1 MEGCLGEQPGRRQS
15 FRRPPWVRLHVSSR
29 EKGGR
34 SDAASLDRYETS
46 ENARMTGLP
55 AVRFGSGAATYLSL
69 QQQTLF
75 ASNGKG
81 GLAFFYVAS
90 PDADAE
96 GIQFVFDFGS
106 YPTKG
111 YGAYMTRQKTGFY
124 TPSAKAGADLSHKFD
139 EKYAFFCPLCI
150 GSTRPLEISCHLT
163 PSDVLQLR
171 RYARRD
177 DARIFWFR
185 RRDGPSEATAVCQRG
200 SEEGADALHT

>member
-1 MEGCLGEQPGRRQS
+1 MSC
-15 FRRPPWVRLHVSSR
+15 R

-139 EKYAFFCPLCI
+139 EK
-150 GSTRPLEISCHLT
+150 
-163 PSDVLQLR
+163 
-171 RYARRD
+171 
-177 DARIFWFR
+177 
-185 RRDGPSEATAVCQRG
+185 
-200 SEEGADALHT
+200 